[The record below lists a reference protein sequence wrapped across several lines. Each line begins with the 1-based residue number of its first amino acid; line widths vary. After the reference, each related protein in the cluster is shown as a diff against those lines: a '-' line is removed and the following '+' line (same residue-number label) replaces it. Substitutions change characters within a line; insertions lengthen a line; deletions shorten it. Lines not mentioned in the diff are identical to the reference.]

1 MTTLSR
7 APGWTAEGVEAV
19 GYCDLDARPA
29 FKLALQVVDDR
40 WYLYATHVAL
50 GR

>member
-40 WYLYATHVAL
+40 GYLYATHVAL